1 MELRVQFQGG
11 NYNGMPLWIGMNII
25 VMVDGR
31 SMIDPNPQ
39 RHAIG
44 VAALE
49 LYSQFQVA
57 ELLRHASGYSN
68 YR

>member
-1 MELRVQFQGG
+1 MVYGGIDNRYLR
-11 NYNGMPLWIGMNII
+11 LII
-25 VMVDGR
+25 NLPSTMARYVYPHR
-31 SMIDPNPQ
+31 Q

-57 ELLRHASGYSN
+57 EPLCNASVYYN
-68 YR
+68 AVVIFF